1 MGLFCVRRVRVRAF
15 VRSQVGADAEELSE
29 AELDDAALTRL
40 QEWAP
45 PAALVTAE
53 AVRAEVTRPRR
64 VANASRHVANARC
77 CVAAR

>member
-1 MGLFCVRRVRVRAF
+1 MAPLFVRVC
-15 VRSQVGADAEELSE
+15 VRSQVGADVEERD
-29 AELDDAALTRL
+29 ELDDEALARL

-64 VANASRHVANARC
+64 VANASRRVANACC
-77 CVAAR
+77 CVATR